1 MKIDS
6 DATYLVESEQDDSV
20 LLAMDLKCT
29 DAMVEWFDSVRDRA
43 FEVISTN
50 EEENSLH
57 VKTDASEYRFRLL
70 SLDAYRAHVQDKV
83 VGQPHFSST
92 DEVQAY
98 YRAYVR

>member
-6 DATYLVESEQDDSV
+6 DTTYLVQSEQDDSV
-20 LLAMDLKCT
+20 LLALDLKCS
-29 DAMVEWFDSVRDRA
+29 DGMVEWFDSARDRA
-43 FEVISTN
+43 FEILSKD
-50 EEENSLH
+50 EEEHMLC
-57 VKTDASEYRFRLL
+57 VRTDASEYRFRRL

-83 VGQPHFSST
+83 VGQPHFNST